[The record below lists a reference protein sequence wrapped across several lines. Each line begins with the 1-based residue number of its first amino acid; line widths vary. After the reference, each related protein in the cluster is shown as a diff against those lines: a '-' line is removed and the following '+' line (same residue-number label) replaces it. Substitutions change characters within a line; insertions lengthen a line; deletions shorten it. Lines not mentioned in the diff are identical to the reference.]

1 MERAFRGISFKFFI
15 SFMAI
20 AVLPLLSFAYWQND
34 PSNELMDAFKNNNA
48 KGISAYFGQN
58 VSLSIK
64 NDSGH
69 YSKFQAELMLSDFF
83 RSNKTQDI
91 KKVQQT
97 NRNNSSFYIVYQLKS
112 SSGTY
117 RLFFKF
123 NHIDGESQIT
133 ELRIE

>member
-1 MERAFRGISFKFFI
+1 MERALRGISYKFFI

>member
-1 MERAFRGISFKFFI
+1 MERALRGISYKFFI

-48 KGISAYFGQN
+48 KGISSFFGQN

-97 NRNNSSFYIVYQLKS
+97 NRNNSSFYIVYQLKA

>member
-1 MERAFRGISFKFFI
+1 MMG
-15 SFMAI
+15 
-20 AVLPLLSFAYWQND
+20 FAHWQND
-34 PSNELMDAFKNNNA
+34 PGTELLDAFKNNNA
-48 KGISAYFGQN
+48 KAVANYFGQN
-58 VSLSIK
+58 VSMSIK

-69 YSKFQAELMLSDFF
+69 YSKFQAELLLSDFF

-97 NRNNSSFYIVYQLKS
+97 NRNNASFYIVYQLKA

-123 NHIDGESQIT
+123 NHLEGESLIT